1 MTEQELLL
9 HRIHDK
15 QPINQEEI
23 IISPITGDGNCF
35 YRAISLY
42 FTNEQTNHKIIREII
57 YEAAKEYKED
67 IKPFFLTGISDEIL
81 ADAKLENYIEKIKN
95 DSFYAGIIELSLAA
109 KIFYKTIIVYSNEE
123 NNDYDESNKKENF
136 YKNESDKMQNIKDN
150 NFKDSLGD
158 SETKIDPIKYT
169 HLTTIEKP
177 NEKFESLEEIILL
190 IYDPRIKHFSLVL
203 TKDIDFNQKGNL
215 KNKKYEYYE

>member
-1 MTEQELLL
+1 MIEQELLL

-23 IISPITGDGNCF
+23 NISPITGDGNCF
-35 YRAISLY
+35 YRSISLY

-81 ADAKLENYIEKIKN
+81 ADAKLENYIEKIKS

-136 YKNESDKMQNIKDN
+136 YKMNQIKC
-150 NFKDSLGD
+150 K
-158 SETKIDPIKYT
+158 T
-169 HLTTIEKP
+169 
-177 NEKFESLEEIILL
+177 
-190 IYDPRIKHFSLVL
+190 
-203 TKDIDFNQKGNL
+203 
-215 KNKKYEYYE
+215 